1 MKASPKLP
9 NARNDADATAQML
22 ADAHFDVRRA
32 MDASL
37 PNLRAAVERFA
48 DAVESAGSGSV
59 AVVYYAGHAIQRHG
73 NNHLLPIDVKPTT
86 EEDIPAQTVT
96 LGEILKRLD
105 GAGVGTKI
113 LILDACRDNP
123 FPDSLA
129 QTRGL
134 AVALLDN
141 PGKAEA
147 GLARVESKGGT
158 FVAFSTSPGTAA
170 ADGAG
175 QHSPFTEAFLQ
186 YAREPGLPVEAVFRK
201 VRMSVHDA
209 TSGGQIPWETS
220 SLTAAF
226 TFFDSGETAP
236 SLSLASAETGRAGG
250 VDRTGLGPKPTRE
263 SLKALPASEAYNQ
276 VVAWDMPETYRL
288 FLDVYGEDVLAL
300 RVHRI
305 LGTRLE
311 EMSWAMAARWGDPAH
326 LRRYA
331 AVFEGSIHATE
342 ARAMAAAG
350 GAPSAKI
357 CTPAMPNGGIAP
369 AAPPAPSAPILRKAN
384 LKQPAK
390 KNAAVSPPP
399 APRGGR
405 HGRPVEAALED
416 EGEPYDLP
424 TAVAPLFNPGLVLG
438 GPHRGAYPVP
448 PMGRGSH
455 ANPPGFSPEF
465 KRFIDAGR
473 SNPPYAAAPMRASPP
488 VVRGIPSGPILRPG
502 YGGPTT
508 RPGLLPARPVLS
520 IPGGG
525 RPVLSPFTSG
535 GGMAIR

>member
-1 MKASPKLP
+1 
-9 NARNDADATAQML
+9 
-22 ADAHFDVRRA
+22 
-32 MDASL
+32 
-37 PNLRAAVERFA
+37 
-48 DAVESAGSGSV
+48 
-59 AVVYYAGHAIQRHG
+59 
-73 NNHLLPIDVKPTT
+73 
-86 EEDIPAQTVT
+86 
-96 LGEILKRLD
+96 
-105 GAGVGTKI
+105 
-113 LILDACRDNP
+113 
-123 FPDSLA
+123 
-129 QTRGL
+129 
-134 AVALLDN
+134 
-141 PGKAEA
+141 
-147 GLARVESKGGT
+147 
-158 FVAFSTSPGTAA
+158 
-170 ADGAG
+170 
-175 QHSPFTEAFLQ
+175 
-186 YAREPGLPVEAVFRK
+186 
-201 VRMSVHDA
+201 MSVHDA

-331 AVFEGSIHATE
+331 AVFEGSVHATE

-405 HGRPVEAALED
+405 HGRPARSGPRGRGRALRSADGGGAALQ
-416 EGEPYDLP
+416 PRP
-424 TAVAPLFNPGLVLG
+424 RPRRSAP
-438 GPHRGAYPVP
+438 GAYPVP

-488 VVRGIPSGPILRPG
+488 VVRGFPSGPILRPG

>member
-1 MKASPKLP
+1 
-9 NARNDADATAQML
+9 
-22 ADAHFDVRRA
+22 
-32 MDASL
+32 
-37 PNLRAAVERFA
+37 
-48 DAVESAGSGSV
+48 
-59 AVVYYAGHAIQRHG
+59 
-73 NNHLLPIDVKPTT
+73 
-86 EEDIPAQTVT
+86 
-96 LGEILKRLD
+96 
-105 GAGVGTKI
+105 
-113 LILDACRDNP
+113 
-123 FPDSLA
+123 
-129 QTRGL
+129 
-134 AVALLDN
+134 
-141 PGKAEA
+141 
-147 GLARVESKGGT
+147 
-158 FVAFSTSPGTAA
+158 
-170 ADGAG
+170 
-175 QHSPFTEAFLQ
+175 
-186 YAREPGLPVEAVFRK
+186 
-201 VRMSVHDA
+201 
-209 TSGGQIPWETS
+209 
-220 SLTAAF
+220 
-226 TFFDSGETAP
+226 
-236 SLSLASAETGRAGG
+236 
-250 VDRTGLGPKPTRE
+250 
-263 SLKALPASEAYNQ
+263 
-276 VVAWDMPETYRL
+276 MPETYRL

-331 AVFEGSIHATE
+331 AVFEGSVHATE

-473 SNPPYAAAPMRASPP
+473 SNPPYAGGADAGEPAGGA
-488 VVRGIPSGPILRPG
+488 GIPVRADPASGLR
-502 YGGPTT
+502 
-508 RPGLLPARPVLS
+508 RPDHPARPP
-520 IPGGG
+520 PGAPGPLDPRR
-525 RPVLSPFTSG
+525 RPPGPLALHERRRNGDPVARAAPLAERRMISSQGYMLQGPRSS
-535 GGMAIR
+535 ARARHRSR